1 MTSVDEGVSGFP
13 TMMRQMCSV
22 ITEVAAEVIEN
33 TTEGIEDPTSG
44 IARAH
49 ITPGEASKLSNSK
62 RLHSC
67 GCVEFENVGKINGD
81 IMLSM
86 PESADERAGL
96 GKLVS

>member
-1 MTSVDEGVSGFP
+1 MTSVDEGVSDFP
-13 TMMRQMCSV
+13 TMMRQRCSV

-33 TTEGIEDPTSG
+33 MTEGIEGETRG

-49 ITPGEASKLSNSK
+49 TTPGERSNLSNSK

-67 GCVEFENVGKINGD
+67 RCVEFGNVRKINGD

-86 PESADERAGL
+86 PESADVRAGL
-96 GKLVS
+96 GRLVR